1 MQVLDEQDDRFG
13 FDVFVL
19 VSEIHSQLA
28 SPRRDG
34 QRTDHADAIASIPC
48 CVDRCLSD
56 RSPSPTYDGLKHEA
70 RFVNEYNAS
79 LLLKALFLAAANRR
93 GANALR
99 RQRFV
104 HAPVFPDVVG

>member
-19 VSEIHSQLA
+19 VSEIHSQLVGL
-28 SPRRDG
+28 RRDG
-34 QRTDHADAIASIPC
+34 QRTDHTDAIASIPC

-56 RSPSPTYDGLKHEA
+56 RSPSSTNDWLKHEA
-70 RFVNEYNAS
+70 RFVNEYDAS
-79 LLLKALFLAAANRR
+79 LLLKALFLVAAIRR
-93 GANALR
+93 DANALR
-99 RQRFV
+99 RPRSV